1 MANPTR
7 LELRRNVQRRLRDF
21 DGTKWH
27 PTEIDILLNEH
38 QDEFSR
44 DTEYLIVPIVQDA
57 IAAVTDSNSNVITTV
72 PYIIEPN
79 LGYELLRIAELQFYD
94 GSVYVHVPV
103 WTVEQLES
111 NDPNYRTRQSS
122 RPTCYVRN
130 FDPSGGRTSPANDSV
145 WLYPN
150 LDTTYSNGLV
160 ARCKVCTKKQMNT
173 DSTPMALPAR
183 IAEEAIVARTVA
195 YCLMRGPRFGKLQI
209 NPSDLINYG
218 LQRFEKD
225 KINACREV
233 ASGFDRAKGRTKVYW
248 K

>member
-1 MANPTR
+1 MPNPTR

-21 DGTKWH
+21 DGSRWH
-27 PTEIDILLNEH
+27 PTEIDILLNEQ

-44 DTEYLIVPIVQDA
+44 DTEYLTVPIAQDA
-57 IAAVTDSNSNVITTV
+57 VLAATDSSSNVITTP

-79 LGYELLRIAELQFYD
+79 LGFELLRIAALQFYD
-94 GSVYVHVPV
+94 GSVYRDIPV
-103 WTVEQLES
+103 WTVEQLEA

-122 RPTCYVRN
+122 RPTSYIRN
-130 FDPSGGRTSPANDSV
+130 FDPSDGRASPANNSL

-150 LDTTYSNGLV
+150 LDTTYTNGLV
-160 ARCKVCTKKQMNT
+160 ARCKVCTHDQMNT
-173 DSTPMALPAR
+173 DSTSMALPAQ

-195 YCLMRGPRFGKLQI
+195 YCLMRGPRFGKLQMD
-209 NPSDLINYG
+209 PAALIDYG

-225 KINACREV
+225 KTNASRAV
-233 ASGFDRAKGRTKVYW
+233 ALGFDKARGRTRVYW